1 MKRKALQESR
11 ASQGMLGETEDLY
24 NQAPCGFHSLDEDG
38 CFVRVNETELRW
50 LGYTRDELIGKKITD
65 LLTPESVVAFH
76 DHFPSFKM
84 QGSVRDL
91 EIALVRKDGSILP
104 VLLSAT
110 AVRDSQGN
118 FVMSR
123 SVLYDIT
130 ERKKAEEKFKELLE
144 AAPDAWVVANRHG
157 KIVLVNTETERMFGY
172 QRDELLGQDIE
183 ILIPECFRDRH
194 ARHQA
199 NYFAQPKAR
208 RMGPA
213 LELAGRR
220 KDGTEFAAEISLSP
234 LRAGEELLVLSTI
247 RDVTERKQ
255 VIEAL
260 RESEERFRRVF
271 AEGPLAMAL
280 VGKDHRFLNVNS
292 AFSRLVGYSASELSY
307 MSFEDITHP
316 DDRQTD
322 AVLADQLFCGEVP
335 FYQMSKRYM
344 TKNGQTIWANFTRSV
359 VRDQDGNP
367 LYALSMIE
375 DITQRKRMDET
386 LRDSEERFRVALK
399 NSPIVVFNHDRKLR
413 YTWINSPKLAWATRE
428 YLGHTDVEILGGE
441 EGARLMAIK
450 QGVLDKGIGTRTEVA
465 VTFED
470 KTHYFDLTVEPLRDD
485 QGAVVGITCAA
496 TDVTPL
502 KQAMADRERL
512 IRDLQE
518 ALDRVKLLSGLLPI
532 CAGCKMIRDDQ
543 GIWQSL
549 EFYIAAHSEAE
560 FTHGMCPQCSQ
571 EFGWNRVI
579 E

>member
-1 MKRKALQESR
+1 MKRKAFQESR
-11 ASQGMLGETEDLY
+11 ASQGMLSETEDLY
-24 NQAPCGFHSLDEDG
+24 NQAPCGFHSLDEHG

-65 LLTPESVVAFH
+65 LLTPESAVTFQ
-76 DHFPSFKM
+76 DHFPSFKL

-91 EIALVRKDGSILP
+91 EVELVCKDGSILP
-104 VLLSAT
+104 VLVSAT
-110 AVRDSQGN
+110 AVRDSRGN

-130 ERKKAEEKFKELLE
+130 ERKRADEKFKELLE

-183 ILIPECFRDRH
+183 ILIPWHFRDRH

-247 RDVTERKQ
+247 RDVTEGKR

-271 AEGPLAMAL
+271 EEGPLGLAL

-322 AVLADQLFCGEVP
+322 AALADQLFGGEVP
-335 FYQMSKRYM
+335 FYQMSKRFV
-344 TKNGQTIWANFTRSV
+344 TKNGEAIWANLTRSV
-359 VRDQDGNP
+359 VSDQNGNP

-399 NSPIVVFNHDRKLR
+399 NSPVVVFNHDRELR
-413 YTWINSPKLAWATRE
+413 YTWINSPVLAWARCE
-428 YLGHTDVEILGGE
+428 YLGHTDAEILGRE
-441 EGARLMAIK
+441 EGAHLMVIK
-450 QGVLDKGIGTRTEVA
+450 QGVLDNGIGTRTEVT

-470 KTHYFDLTVEPLRDD
+470 ETHYFDLTVEPLRDD

-502 KQAMADRERL
+502 KQAAAEREGL

-532 CAGCKMIRDDQ
+532 CAGCKMIRDEQ
-543 GIWQSL
+543 GTWQSL
-549 EFYIAAHSEAE
+549 EFYIGAHSEAE
-560 FTHGMCPQCSQ
+560 FTHGMCVRSALKNSA
-571 EFGWNRVI
+571 GAT
-579 E
+579 

>member
-1 MKRKALQESR
+1 MKRKAFQESR
-11 ASQGMLGETEDLY
+11 ASQGMLSETEDLY
-24 NQAPCGFHSLDEDG
+24 NQAPCGFHSLDEHG

-65 LLTPESVVAFH
+65 LLTPESAVTFQ
-76 DHFPSFKM
+76 DHFPSFKL

-91 EIALVRKDGSILP
+91 EVELVCKDGSILP
-104 VLLSAT
+104 VLVSAT
-110 AVRDSQGN
+110 AVRDSRGN

-130 ERKKAEEKFKELLE
+130 ERKRADEKFKELLE

-183 ILIPECFRDRH
+183 ILIPWHFRDRH

-247 RDVTERKQ
+247 RDVTEGKR
-255 VIEAL
+255 VIETL

-271 AEGPLAMAL
+271 EEGPLGLAL

-322 AVLADQLFCGEVP
+322 AALADQLFGGEVP
-335 FYQMSKRYM
+335 FYQMSKRFV
-344 TKNGQTIWANFTRSV
+344 TKNGEAIWANLTRSV
-359 VRDQDGNP
+359 VSDQNGNP

-399 NSPIVVFNHDRKLR
+399 NSPVVVFNHDRELR
-413 YTWINSPKLAWATRE
+413 YTWINSPVLAWARCE
-428 YLGHTDVEILGGE
+428 YLGHTDAEILGRE
-441 EGARLMAIK
+441 EGAHLMVIK
-450 QGVLDKGIGTRTEVA
+450 QGVLDNGIGTRTEVT

-470 KTHYFDLTVEPLRDD
+470 ETHYFDLTVEPLRDD

-502 KQAMADRERL
+502 KQAAAEREGL

-532 CAGCKMIRDDQ
+532 CAGCKMIRDEQ
-543 GIWQSL
+543 GTWQSL
-549 EFYIAAHSEAE
+549 EFYIGAHSEAE

-571 EFGWNRVI
+571 KFGWGYLN

>member
-1 MKRKALQESR
+1 MKRKAFQESR
-11 ASQGMLGETEDLY
+11 ASQGMLSETEDLY
-24 NQAPCGFHSLDEDG
+24 NQAPCGFHSLDEHG

-65 LLTPESVVAFH
+65 LLTPESAVTFQ
-76 DHFPSFKM
+76 DHFPSFKL

-91 EIALVRKDGSILP
+91 EVELVCKDGSILP
-104 VLLSAT
+104 VLVSAT
-110 AVRDSQGN
+110 AVRDSRGN

-130 ERKKAEEKFKELLE
+130 ERKRADEKFKELLE

-183 ILIPECFRDRH
+183 ILIPWHFRDRH

-247 RDVTERKQ
+247 RDVTEGKR
-255 VIEAL
+255 VIETL

-271 AEGPLAMAL
+271 EEGPLGLAL

-322 AVLADQLFCGEVP
+322 AALADQLFGGEVP
-335 FYQMSKRYM
+335 FYQMSKRFV
-344 TKNGQTIWANFTRSV
+344 TKNGEAIWANLTRSV
-359 VRDQDGNP
+359 VSDQNGNP

-399 NSPIVVFNHDRKLR
+399 NSPVVVFNHDRELR
-413 YTWINSPKLAWATRE
+413 YTWINSPVLAWARCE
-428 YLGHTDVEILGGE
+428 YLGHTDAEILGRE
-441 EGARLMAIK
+441 EGAHLMVIK
-450 QGVLDKGIGTRTEVA
+450 QGVLDNGIGTRTEVT

-470 KTHYFDLTVEPLRDD
+470 ETHYFDLTVEPLRDD

-502 KQAMADRERL
+502 KQAAAEREGL

-518 ALDRVKLLSGLLPI
+518 ALERVKLLSGLLPI
-532 CAGCKMIRDDQ
+532 CAGCKMIRDEQ
-543 GIWQSL
+543 GTWQSL
-549 EFYIAAHSEAE
+549 EFYIGAHSEAE

-571 EFGWNRVI
+571 KFGWGYLN

>member
-1 MKRKALQESR
+1 MKRKAFQESC

-24 NQAPCGFHSLDEDG
+24 NQAPCGFHSLDEHG

-65 LLTPESVVAFH
+65 LLTPESAVTFQ
-76 DHFPSFKM
+76 DHFPSFKL

-91 EIALVRKDGSILP
+91 EVELVCKDGSILP
-104 VLLSAT
+104 VLVSAT
-110 AVRDSQGN
+110 AVRDSRGN

-130 ERKKAEEKFKELLE
+130 ERKRADEKFKELLE

-183 ILIPECFRDRH
+183 ILVPERFRDRH
-194 ARHQA
+194 AGHQA
-199 NYFAQPKAR
+199 NYFTQPKVR
-208 RMGPA
+208 RIGPG
-213 LELAGRR
+213 LELYGRR
-220 KDGTEFAAEISLSP
+220 KNRTEFAVEITLSP
-234 LRAGEELLVLSTI
+234 LRAGEELLVSSTI
-247 RDVTERKQ
+247 RDVTEGRRVVQ
-255 VIEAL
+255 AL

-271 AEGPLAMAL
+271 EEGPLALAL
-280 VGKDHRFLNVNS
+280 VSKDYRFLKVNN
-292 AFSRLVGYSASELSY
+292 AFSRLVGYSTSELTY
-307 MSFEDITHP
+307 MSFEDITHL

-322 AVLADQLFCGEVP
+322 AVLAEQLFRGEIP
-335 FYQMSKRYM
+335 FYQMSKRYV
-344 TKNGQTIWANFTRSV
+344 TKNGATIWANLTRSV
-359 VRDQDGNP
+359 VRDQNGNP

-375 DITQRKRMDET
+375 DITQHKRMDET

-399 NSPIVVFNHDRKLR
+399 NSPVVVFNQDRELR
-413 YTWINSPKLAWATRE
+413 YTWINSPVLAWARCE
-428 YLGHTDVEILGGE
+428 YVGHTDAEIVAGE

-450 QGVLDKGIGTRTEVA
+450 QRVLDTGIGIRTEVT
-465 VTFED
+465 VTFEHE
-470 KTHYFDLTVEPLRDD
+470 THYFDLNVEPLRDA
-485 QGAVVGITCAA
+485 GGTVVGITCAA

-502 KQAMADRERL
+502 KRTAAERERL
-512 IRDLQE
+512 VRDLQE

-532 CAGCKMIRDDQ
+532 CAGCKMIRDQQ
-543 GIWQSL
+543 GIWQPL
-549 EFYIAAHSEAE
+549 ELYIRTHSEAE

-571 EFGWNRVI
+571 EFGWGYLN

>member
-1 MKRKALQESR
+1 MKQKGFQKSP
-11 ASQGMLGETEDLY
+11 ASEGMLSETEDLY
-24 NQAPCGFHSLDEDG
+24 NQAPCGFHSLDEHG

-65 LLTPESVVAFH
+65 LLTPESAITFH
-76 DHFPSFKM
+76 DHFPSFKL

-91 EIALVRKDGSILP
+91 EVELVRKDGSILP
-104 VLLSAT
+104 VLVSAT

-130 ERKKAEEKFKELLE
+130 ERKKAEEKFKELLD

-183 ILIPECFRDRH
+183 ILIPERFRDRQ

-220 KDGTEFAAEISLSP
+220 KDGTEFAAEINLSP

-247 RDVTERKQ
+247 RDVTEGKQ

-271 AEGPLAMAL
+271 DEGPLGFAL
-280 VGKDHRFLNVNS
+280 VGKDHRFIKVNR
-292 AFSRLVGYSASELSY
+292 AFCQLVGYSASELSY

-322 AVLADQLFCGEVP
+322 AVLAEQLFCGEVP

-344 TKNGQTIWANFTRSV
+344 TKNGQTIWANLTRSI
-359 VRDQDGNP
+359 VRDQDGNA

-375 DITQRKRMDET
+375 DITQRKRMDEA

-399 NSPIVVFNHDRKLR
+399 NSPIVVFNHDRELR
-413 YTWINSPKLAWATRE
+413 YTWINSPTLAWAKRE
-428 YLGHTDVEILGGE
+428 YLGHTDAEIVRGE
-441 EGARLMAIK
+441 QGARLMAIK
-450 QGVLDKGIGTRTEVA
+450 QGVLDNGIGIRTEVT

-470 KTHYFDLTVEPLRDD
+470 ETHYYDLTVEPLRDAR
-485 QGAVVGITCAA
+485 GTVVGITCAA

-502 KQAMADRERL
+502 KQAMAERERL

-532 CAGCKMIRDDQ
+532 CAGCKMIRDEQ
-543 GIWQSL
+543 GTWQSL

-571 EFGWNRVI
+571 KFGWGYLN

>member
-1 MKRKALQESR
+1 MKRKAFQESR
-11 ASQGMLGETEDLY
+11 ASQGMLSETEDLY
-24 NQAPCGFHSLDEDG
+24 NQAPCGFHSLDEHG

-65 LLTPESVVAFH
+65 LLTPESAVTFQ
-76 DHFPSFKM
+76 DHFPSFKL

-91 EIALVRKDGSILP
+91 EVELVCKDGSILP
-104 VLLSAT
+104 VLVSAT
-110 AVRDSQGN
+110 AVRDSRGN

-130 ERKKAEEKFKELLE
+130 ERKRADEKFKELLE

-183 ILIPECFRDRH
+183 ILIPWHFRDRH

-247 RDVTERKQ
+247 RDVTEGKR

-271 AEGPLAMAL
+271 EEGPLGLAL

-322 AVLADQLFCGEVP
+322 AALADQLFGGEVP
-335 FYQMSKRYM
+335 FYQMSKRFV
-344 TKNGQTIWANFTRSV
+344 TKNGEAIWANLTRSV
-359 VRDQDGNP
+359 VSDQNGNP

-399 NSPIVVFNHDRKLR
+399 NSPVVVFNHDRELR
-413 YTWINSPKLAWATRE
+413 YTWINSPVLAWARCE
-428 YLGHTDVEILGGE
+428 YLGHTDAEILGRE
-441 EGARLMAIK
+441 EGAHLMVIK
-450 QGVLDKGIGTRTEVA
+450 QGVLDNGIGTRTEVT

-470 KTHYFDLTVEPLRDD
+470 ETHYFDLTVEPLRDD

-502 KQAMADRERL
+502 KQAAAEREGL

-532 CAGCKMIRDDQ
+532 CAGCKMIRDEQ
-543 GIWQSL
+543 GTWQSL
-549 EFYIAAHSEAE
+549 EFYIGAHSEAE

-571 EFGWNRVI
+571 KFGWGYLN

>member
-1 MKRKALQESR
+1 MKRKAFQESR

-24 NQAPCGFHSLDEDG
+24 NQAPCGFHSLDEHG

-65 LLTPESVVAFH
+65 LLTPESAVTFQ
-76 DHFPSFKM
+76 DHFPSFKL

-91 EIALVRKDGSILP
+91 EVELVCKDGSILP
-104 VLLSAT
+104 VLVSAT
-110 AVRDSQGN
+110 AVRDSRGN

-123 SVLYDIT
+123 SLLYDIT
-130 ERKKAEEKFKELLE
+130 ERKRADEKFKELLE

-183 ILIPECFRDRH
+183 ILIPWHFRDRH

-247 RDVTERKQ
+247 RDVTEGKR
-255 VIEAL
+255 VIETL

-271 AEGPLAMAL
+271 EEGPLGLAL

-322 AVLADQLFCGEVP
+322 AALADQLFGGEVP
-335 FYQMSKRYM
+335 FYQMSKRFV
-344 TKNGQTIWANFTRSV
+344 TKNGEAIWANLTRSV
-359 VRDQDGNP
+359 VSDQNGNP

-399 NSPIVVFNHDRKLR
+399 NSPVVVFNHDRELR
-413 YTWINSPKLAWATRE
+413 YTWINSPVLAWARCE
-428 YLGHTDVEILGGE
+428 YLGHTDAEILGRE
-441 EGARLMAIK
+441 EGAHLMVIK
-450 QGVLDKGIGTRTEVA
+450 QGVLDNGIGTRTEVT

-470 KTHYFDLTVEPLRDD
+470 ETHYFDLTVEPLRDD

-502 KQAMADRERL
+502 KQAAAEREGL

-532 CAGCKMIRDDQ
+532 CAGCKMIRDEQ
-543 GIWQSL
+543 GTWQSL
-549 EFYIAAHSEAE
+549 EFYIGAHSEAE

-571 EFGWNRVI
+571 KFGWGYLN